1 LSNIKRLE
9 NKENKLKNNCEILS
23 KQLDKHRETLPLAEL
38 IETMHI
44 GRSELISFRVAI
56 NGASELYGFPPSTA
70 AFHVINN
77 IRDYNKKGQLKKE
90 LSALYLQ
97 KYTIKEVL
105 SRDSQVL
112 SALMNLKSHGIME
125 DRILY
130 LNKLL
135 EKAQYA
141 PLKTNAAFPEIKFR
155 G

>member
-1 LSNIKRLE
+1 LE

-77 IRDYNKKGQLKKE
+77 IRDYNKKANSKRNCLHYTCRNILLKK
-90 LSALYLQ
+90 SYPA
-97 KYTIKEVL
+97 I
-105 SRDSQVL
+105 
-112 SALMNLKSHGIME
+112 A
-125 DRILY
+125 
-130 LNKLL
+130 
-135 EKAQYA
+135 
-141 PLKTNAAFPEIKFR
+141 KFYQL
-155 G
+155 